1 MSEARTRLTVA
12 QMKSIAE
19 VAARVNRV
27 QADLT
32 LDATERAATIAKLCY
47 DRLQA
52 LKASGELTPA
62 VESAV
67 TGFVQ
72 DAFSQMADL
81 TRKAGEEYIAL
92 AKDYRPKSPLRA
104 RLAVLYEEKFLPYWW
119 DDR

>member
-47 DRLQA
+47 DRLQG

-67 TGFVQ
+67 TEFVE
-72 DAFSQMADL
+72 DAFSHMAAL
-81 TRKAGEEYIAL
+81 TRKAGEAYSGL
-92 AKDYRPKSPLRA
+92 AKDYQPRPSRSAHP
-104 RLAVLYEEKFLPYWW
+104 
-119 DDR
+119 